1 MWSLEILRYHFRAS
15 NRHQTLA
22 DLLVIEV
29 ISRANIGIQP
39 RGQQVLHTEPEA
51 SECPNN
57 TNYSMSCGW
66 LMMVGLIG
74 LGNWTSRKFHRNPAL
89 NVWRRVIPETRE
101 TMGDHGRPWETMGD
115 HCAKWIQMAC
125 AQPQIPP
132 RICCLS
138 PCWTPPA
145 VQDVAGNW
153 PLVQG
158 QSSVHRASTGFC
170 IAMLALPQGHNIWKK
185 TNLNHFLEYLSLA
198 TIQHAPVTSSA
209 ETAKV

>member
-74 LGNWTSRKFHRNPAL
+74 LGNWTSRKFHRSPAL

-101 TMGDHGRPWETMGD
+101 TMGDHGRPL
-115 HCAKWIQMAC
+115 CQMDPNGLC
-125 AQPQIPP
+125 
-132 RICCLS
+132 S
-138 PCWTPPA
+138 TS
-145 VQDVAGNW
+145 N
-153 PLVQG
+153 
-158 QSSVHRASTGFC
+158 SSTH
-170 IAMLALPQGHNIWKK
+170 LL
-185 TNLNHFLEYLSLA
+185 LE
-198 TIQHAPVTSSA
+198 PVLDTSSGA
-209 ETAKV
+209 GCCRELTSRTRTIICSSCFYRILHCHVSFATGS

>member
-74 LGNWTSRKFHRNPAL
+74 LGNWTSRKFHRSPAL

-101 TMGDHGRPWETMGD
+101 TMGDHGRPWETTVPNGS
-115 HCAKWIQMAC
+115 KWLVLNLKFLHAFAAWARAGHLQRCRML
-125 AQPQIPP
+125 QGTD
-132 RICCLS
+132 LS
-138 PCWTPPA
+138 YKDNHLFI
-145 VQDVAGNW
+145 VLLQD
-153 PLVQG
+153 
-158 QSSVHRASTGFC
+158 F
-170 IAMLALPQGHNIWKK
+170 ALPC
-185 TNLNHFLEYLSLA
+185 
-198 TIQHAPVTSSA
+198 
-209 ETAKV
+209 